1 MRDQEIS
8 KANKHRKDEEMRRE
22 ENRGSEGDGGDGG
35 DEENKSLQE
44 REDGEV
50 DQDLNHSSDD
60 PSYAPDNDDISY
72 NTIKIPKLAQVV
84 FSYIKLSRSK
94 NKIFIFFG

>member
-22 ENRGSEGDGGDGG
+22 ENRGSEGDGGD
-35 DEENKSLQE
+35 EENKSLQE
-44 REDGEV
+44 REDEEV